1 MESSQAISGTGRRK
15 AFRLAGLS
23 FADKVAAGFGLVI
36 ALLLCAVII
45 AGLGAHAARTGAD
58 EVKNRHL
65 PLMETAL
72 ALEGLVYEAVFHVSM
87 FGSSGAMAS
96 YSGARI
102 RFATIRDT
110 AAYLAEQAAGIP
122 EGREIVRD
130 MDSLRGLTRQLDLVV
145 EKKRTLNDALAA
157 ERVKLRRAA
166 DAMGDILLDLQA
178 RTASVATAD
187 GGAKTR
193 DEKARLL
200 ALNGFALAV
209 EAVTGQ
215 AVAAGVG
222 KSANDLARAETY
234 FAERWREGR
243 EACAAAAL
251 LPASGAVQSVADAAK
266 EMESLAAT
274 FREIMGQMRFNL
286 EEGSRL
292 TGDRTEIT
300 ENLTMLTRGLVAQVR
315 ANMELAATRADT
327 ALAGATVTLFAGALL
342 ACILA
347 VGAAIGFVRSRP
359 VTSAAD

>member
-1 MESSQAISGTGRRK
+1 MPGAGRRK

-45 AGLGAHAARTGAD
+45 AGLGAHAARSGAD

-72 ALEGLVYEAVFHVSM
+72 ALEGLVCEAVFHASM
-87 FGSSGAMAS
+87 FGSSGEKAN
-96 YSGARI
+96 YSEARI

-110 AAYLAEQAAGIP
+110 ASRLAEQAEGIP
-122 EGREIVRD
+122 DGRDIIRD

-157 ERVKLRRAA
+157 ERVKLRRSA

-178 RTASVATAD
+178 RVASVATAD
-187 GGAKTR
+187 SRAKTR
-193 DEKARLL
+193 DEKTWLL
-200 ALNGFALAV
+200 ALNGFALTV

-215 AVAAGVG
+215 AVAANVS
-222 KSANDLARAETY
+222 KSADDLARAEAY
-234 FAERWREGR
+234 FLERWRESR
-243 EACAAAAL
+243 DACIAAAL
-251 LPASGAVQSVADAAK
+251 LPASGAVRFVADPAG
-266 EMESLAAT
+266 EMESLTAT
-274 FREIMGQMRFNL
+274 FREIMGLMRFTL
-286 EEGSRL
+286 EESARL
-292 TGDRTEIT
+292 TDGKAETTER
-300 ENLTMLTRGLVAQVR
+300 LGALTRGLVTRVR

-327 ALAGATVTLFAGALL
+327 ALAGAAVTLFAGAFL

-347 VGAAIGFVRSRP
+347 VGAAVLFVRARP
-359 VTSAAD
+359 AS